1 MNTEFKQNWTFS
13 EKYMPQIKLI
23 LAKHAGKFLQIEVA
37 TMDEDMTQGFD
48 LNIIANNKSKI
59 AVRIRRADITFRD
72 ITIRALN
79 GGHKT
84 EIHKLRD
91 GYGDWYLY
99 AWESTDGRITEYAL
113 IDIHKARLL
122 FTADRNVIPNK
133 DGKTGF
139 YKYSIEEIIKCGALI
154 AYETKS

>member
-1 MNTEFKQNWTFS
+1 MNDFKQNWNFS

-37 TMDEDMTQGFD
+37 TMEEDMTQAFD
-48 LNIIANNKSKI
+48 LNIITHNKSKI
-59 AVRIRRADITFRD
+59 AVRIRRADIKFRD

-99 AWESTDGRITEYAL
+99 AWESEGNRITEYAL
-113 IDIHKARLL
+113 IDIHKARHL
-122 FTADRNVIPNK
+122 FTQDRNVIPNT
-133 DGKTGF
+133 DNKTGF
-139 YKYSIEEIIKCGALI
+139 YSYSIEELAKCGALI
-154 AYETKS
+154 AYETKQ